1 MDTIYLGLFNLD
13 RFMRICIN
21 GPEKLNDNIL
31 EELIQDFKNFNGNR
45 RLDL

>member
-21 GPEKLNDNIL
+21 DPEKLNDNIL

>member
-21 GPEKLNDNIL
+21 GPEKLNGNIL